1 MYNKCN
7 KCNKQLEQFDERKL
21 VLDKS
26 GSVIT
31 LCMGCYEV
39 QI

>member
-26 GSVIT
+26 SNDD
-31 LCMGCYEV
+31 
-39 QI
+39 